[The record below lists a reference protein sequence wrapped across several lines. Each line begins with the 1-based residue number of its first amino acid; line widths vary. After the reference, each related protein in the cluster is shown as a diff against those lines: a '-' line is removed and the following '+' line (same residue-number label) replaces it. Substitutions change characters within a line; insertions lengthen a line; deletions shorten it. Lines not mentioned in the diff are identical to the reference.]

1 MNELQTEIFISQV
14 ERLQALKLE
23 ELNNAIASLTL
34 VVKSVDKAQNGI
46 NNELQNAKFLAD
58 LKEVKINH
66 VHKKEVHINVIEKG
80 FLAMIITTII
90 ACLIAIGSFWYA
102 SSAKKEKKEAY
113 FVREWADF
121 GRYVLQDSKVF
132 NEKTKNKLQSEY
144 GKLRKLN
151 KGELLR

>member
-80 FLAMIITTII
+80 FLAMIITTVL

-102 SSAKKEKKEAY
+102 SSTKKEKKEAY

-121 GRYVLQDSKVF
+121 GRYVLQDSKVL
-132 NEKTKNKLQSEY
+132 NKKTKNELQSEY
-144 GKLRKLN
+144 DRLRKLN